1 MMCSHFFIFFRPSGY
16 IYPALLTA
24 LVPFRSY
31 VLERLFKKED
41 MDHLDPTDESE
52 EEAAAEQRAIHHAL
66 RERSESLESEE
77 AMHIPN
83 RADFHPRGM
92 KKAIHEHEKLHAH
105 PDGEVTDIIV
115 QSDAKESTTDPL
127 PVDPESIEISE
138 SGVWRGTMKSH
149 QHDN

>member
-1 MMCSHFFIFFRPSGY
+1 MCSHCYFFFRLSGY

-31 VLERLFKKED
+31 VLERLFKAED
-41 MDHLDPTDESE
+41 IQHLDPTDESE

-66 RERSESLESEE
+66 RERSESLEVEE
-77 AMHIPN
+77 DLHIPT

-92 KKAIHEHEKLHAH
+92 KKAIHDHEKQHAH
-105 PDGEVTDIIV
+105 PDGTVTDIIV
-115 QSDAKESTTDPL
+115 QSDAKDSTADPL

-138 SGVWRGTMKSH
+138 SGVWRGTMKNH
-149 QHDN
+149 DHDN